1 MAGGSS
7 IFLDMIKLIGPLALT
22 CCALVMTSAVFAQ
35 GGRTDSERRDEL
47 VKVEQMAFKVKDST
61 WMSARRPRMAAEML
75 TRSSGAQ
82 QARLAGA
89 FLPPQVRGSFGRYV
103 SSIDRARLSADKN
116 FIVDSFKL
124 SSVASGANALNSLA
138 IGFGSHYVTDAAGAT
153 AKEVFEGIAQSSGVL
168 TLDLEKLGPFSVTEA
183 YTTTGDL
190 TAEGKP
196 EVFQKMVK
204 VAGNKLRTQV
214 LEGQGY
220 RIEFSMPL
228 NKAGQQTG
236 SLLLEEKGSLTL
248 NLTGKVEVP
257 ATIFTGAFESSSII
271 IKSQA
276 AVGVK
281 ANIQLSGPVD
291 AGVKWKVVQNPGGL
305 AVSVPSGNF
314 PSKGTVAP
322 TFTFSRSPQTSTG
335 IYPVV
340 IEGTGFN
347 GTAKLNLNLQVKVET
362 YWIEGL
368 KNLSDMS
375 LYFCASSDGDYAF
388 LYTPLKDFSKASASH
403 IMLMAHGISGSSLQ
417 AKVVSPFGAIFPL
430 GSNAPNQVQLG
441 LDPNVR
447 GAIQQVSLC
456 NYITI
461 APVFGGPDMSVVK
474 SSMNP
479 SGIKVHIV
487 KP

>member
-1 MAGGSS
+1 
-7 IFLDMIKLIGPLALT
+7 
-22 CCALVMTSAVFAQ
+22 MTSAGIAQ
-35 GGRTDSERRDEL
+35 GGRTDSQRKEEL
-47 VKVEQMAFKVKDST
+47 VKVEQMALKVKDST
-61 WMSARRPRMAAEML
+61 WMSAKRPRMAAEML

-89 FLPPQVRGSFGRYV
+89 FLPPQTRGSFGRYV
-103 SSIDRARLSADKN
+103 ASIDRSRLASDSS
-116 FIVDSFKL
+116 FTGTSFKL
-124 SSVASGANALNSLA
+124 SSVASGANALSSLA
-138 IGFGSHYVTDAAGAT
+138 IAFGSHYVTDAAGAT
-153 AKEVFEGIAQSSGVL
+153 AKEVFEGIAQSAGVL

-190 TAEGKP
+190 TADGKP

-236 SLLLEEKGSLTL
+236 SLLLEEKGNLTL

-257 ATIFTGAFESSSII
+257 ATIFTGAFESPSITL
-271 IKSQA
+271 KSQA
-276 AVGVK
+276 SVGIK
-281 ANIQLSGPVD
+281 ANLQLSGPVD
-291 AGVKWKVVQNPGGL
+291 AGIKWKVVQNPGALVINLPAG
-305 AVSVPSGNF
+305 SF
-314 PSKGTVAP
+314 PSKGTAAP
-322 TFTFSRSPQTSTG
+322 LFSITRSPQTSTG

-340 IEGTGFN
+340 IEATGFN

-368 KNLSDMS
+368 KNLSGMS

-388 LYTPLKDFSKASASH
+388 LFTPTSTFSNAASSH
-403 IMLMAHGISGSSLQ
+403 VMLMAHGISGSSFDP
-417 AKVVSPFGAIFPL
+417 KVVSPFGAIFPF
-430 GSNAPNQVQLG
+430 GSTAPNQVKLG
-441 LDPNVR
+441 LDPNLRAAV
-447 GAIQQVSLC
+447 QQVSLC

-474 SSMNP
+474 STMNP
-479 SGIKVHIV
+479 LGTKVYVV